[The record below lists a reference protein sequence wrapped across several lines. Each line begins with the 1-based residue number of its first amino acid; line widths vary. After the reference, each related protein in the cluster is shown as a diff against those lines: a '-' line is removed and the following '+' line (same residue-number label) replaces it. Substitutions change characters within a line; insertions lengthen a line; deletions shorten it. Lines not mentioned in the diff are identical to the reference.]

1 MNKLNLLVF
10 LFLFFLCCGVVK
22 QASAQVNFQNL
33 SSVNIDDVPDQE
45 IKSALQQAQAAGL
58 SDEEMLKQLQS
69 RGMSSSNVQKLQIRI
84 RDIRNKG
91 ITVIN
96 SADTNSVAGRRLNY
110 KPDSLDT
117 TANKKDFFANYKPK
131 IFGADLFSGKSNTF
145 QPNLQIATPVNYIV
159 GPRDQLSIN
168 VYGKS
173 VVNWTPVVNPDGNIN
188 IPNIGI
194 VNVGGKTIEVVR
206 SLIKSKLSGFYHDI
220 GNGTNVTVDLGN
232 IRSIKVHLV
241 GQLVRPN
248 TYTMSSLSTVFAA
261 LYAAGGP
268 SENGSLRQIQVIRNN
283 HLIRTM
289 DVYDFLVKGSQ
300 KDNITLQDE
309 DIIRVPTYRTR
320 VELTGR
326 VKIPALFEVLPG
338 ESLQDIIDYA
348 GGFADNAYTSR
359 IIISQI
365 KNQQHALTDVV
376 EADYKSYI
384 PLRGDKFIIE
394 SVLDRFENRV
404 TIKGAVFRPSD
415 YELSKGLTLS
425 QLIEKAAGLK
435 EDAFMER
442 GTITRLKPDNSKESI
457 SFSVANIIN
466 KTTDI
471 PLQREDVVNIYSK
484 FDLRD
489 KYQITINGSVR
500 KPSTYAYADSMKV
513 EDLILL
519 AGGFAEG
526 ASARRIEVARRIN
539 DADPRSTTSKI
550 ANVFT
555 VDVDNQLN
563 LNNVNFVL
571 KPFDIVFVYSLPGYE
586 KQKTVRIEG
595 EVLYP
600 GPYPIE
606 NKNEKISDLVA
617 KAGGLT
623 VSADVD
629 GASLKRDN
637 AAVLGVDKTKIDTV
651 ALNKERT
658 DRLKRLQ
665 RTYKDSTA
673 ADTSQVRNNFV
684 GIDLKKILEKP
695 GTGEDLI
702 LENGDV
708 LRVPKEQQTVRING
722 EVLFPSAVVYS
733 NGKSFKDYILNAG
746 GFAPDALKSGA
757 YVVYANGT
765 VKGTRKF
772 LFFSSRPSI
781 KPGTEIYVPKQPL
794 KKDNLP
800 AVLALTTSLVSMGAI
815 ILGIIS
821 LHK

>member
-1 MNKLNLLVF
+1 MNKLNLLVS

-22 QASAQVNFQNL
+22 QASAQVNLQNL
-33 SSVNIDDVPDQE
+33 SSVNIDDVSDQE
-45 IKSALQQAQAAGL
+45 IKSALQQAQTAGL
-58 SDEEMLKQLQS
+58 SDDEMLKQLQS
-69 RGMSSSNVQKLQIRI
+69 RGMSNSNVQKLQARI
-84 RDIRNKG
+84 KDIRSKG

-96 SADTNSVAGRRLNY
+96 SADTNSVVGRKLNY

-117 TANKKDFFANYKPK
+117 TANKKDIFSNYKPK

-173 VVNWTPVVNPDGNIN
+173 VVNWNPVVNPDGNIN
-188 IPNIGI
+188 VPNIGI
-194 VNVGGKTIEVVR
+194 INVGGKTIEVVR

-220 GNGTNVTVDLGN
+220 GNGTNVAVDLGN

-283 HLIRTM
+283 RLIRTM

-320 VELTGR
+320 VELAGR

-359 IIISQI
+359 IIVSQI

-376 EADYKSYI
+376 ETDYKSYI

-394 SVLDRFENRV
+394 PVLDRFENRV

-415 YELSKGLTLS
+415 YELSKGLMLS

-442 GTITRLKPDNSKESI
+442 GTITRLKADNSKELI
-457 SFSVANIIN
+457 PFSVTNVIN
-466 KTTDI
+466 KSTDI
-471 PLQREDVVNIYSK
+471 PLQREDVINIYSK

-489 KYQITINGSVR
+489 KYQITINGAVR
-500 KPSTYAYADSMKV
+500 KPNTYAYADSMKV
-513 EDLILL
+513 EDLILQ
-519 AGGFAEG
+519 AGGLAEG
-526 ASARRIEVARRIN
+526 ASAKRIEVARRIN
-539 DADPRSTTSKI
+539 DADPQSKTSKV

-555 VDVDNQLN
+555 VDIDSQLRLGN
-563 LNNVNFVL
+563 INFVL
-571 KPFDIVFVYSLPGYE
+571 KPFDIVSIYSLPGYE
-586 KQKTVRIEG
+586 KQKIVRIEG

-600 GPYPIE
+600 GPFIIE
-606 NKNEKISDLVA
+606 SKNEKISDLVA
-617 KAGGLT
+617 RAGGLT
-623 VSADVD
+623 ASADIE
-629 GASLKRDN
+629 GGSLKRENTAILGIDKN
-637 AAVLGVDKTKIDTV
+637 KSDTAAI
-651 ALNKERT
+651 ARERNEQLS
-658 DRLKRLQ
+658 RLKKVN
-665 RTYKDSTA
+665 KDSTA
-673 ADTSQVRNNFV
+673 RDTQPRNNYV
-684 GIDLKKILEKP
+684 GIDLPGILRSPGSKIDLLLE
-695 GTGEDLI
+695 D
-702 LENGDV
+702 GDV
-708 LRVPKEQQTVRING
+708 LRIPKQQQVVRVNG
-722 EVLFPSAVVYS
+722 EVLYPSAVVYDES
-733 NGKSFKDYILNAG
+733 KSFNEYILNAG
-746 GFAPDALKSGA
+746 GLGPDALKKRA
-757 YVVYANGT
+757 YVVYPNGT
-765 VKGTRKF
+765 VRGTRKF
-772 LFFSSRPSI
+772 LFFNIRPRVR
-781 KPGTEIYVPKQPL
+781 PGSEIYVPKKPVHVGNSAQEIL
-794 KKDNLP
+794 GFSTGI
-800 AVLALTTSLVSMGAI
+800 ASLAAI
-815 ILGIIS
+815 IIEIVNLS
-821 LHK
+821 K